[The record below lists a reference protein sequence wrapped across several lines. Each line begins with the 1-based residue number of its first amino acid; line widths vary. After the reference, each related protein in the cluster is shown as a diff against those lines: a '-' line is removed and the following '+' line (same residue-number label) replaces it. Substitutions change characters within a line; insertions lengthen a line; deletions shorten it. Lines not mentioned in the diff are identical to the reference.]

1 MRPSLNCWTPVTVQ
15 LLSHVWFVATPW
27 SSVCQAPLSFTVSLS
42 LLRLLSSWLSDDIY
56 PSHSLLSPSHFAV
69 NIFQHQGLFQW
80 ASSSIKWPKYW
91 SFSFSFSISPSDEYS
106 ELISFRIQWFDL
118 AVQGTLRSLLDMI
131 TALKSAY
138 IIPMPV
144 CIPSPMCICLWT
156 ARSSLCCFTYILYLE
171 YT

>member
-1 MRPSLNCWTPVTVQ
+1 MPSCWQLVVVVQSVSCVRPFVTPMDC
-15 LLSHVWFVATPW
+15 STPGF
-27 SSVCQAPLSFTVSLS
+27 LSFIISQK
-42 LLRLLSSWLSDDIY
+42 LLKLTSTALVMPSNHLILCRRLLLPSIFPNIRVFSSEF
-56 PSHSLLSPSHFAV
+56 SLH
-69 NIFQHQGLFQW
+69 IR
-80 ASSSIKWPKYW
+80 WPKYW
-91 SFSFSFSISPSDEYS
+91 SFSFSISPSDEYS